1 VTMKRSGIELGKQIN
16 APEAGV
22 DAVGDRDIDEAIF
35 AGKWDGGFGA
45 FFGQRKEARALA
57 AAHDY
62 RKDGTGI
69 GRLPA
74 CI

>member
-1 VTMKRSGIELGKQIN
+1 MERGGVELSQQVNATQPGIN
-16 APEAGV
+16 T
-22 DAVGDRDIDEAIF
+22 VGDRDIDEAIF

-45 FFGQRKEARALA
+45 IFGQRKEARALA

-62 RKDGTGI
+62 RKDGAGI